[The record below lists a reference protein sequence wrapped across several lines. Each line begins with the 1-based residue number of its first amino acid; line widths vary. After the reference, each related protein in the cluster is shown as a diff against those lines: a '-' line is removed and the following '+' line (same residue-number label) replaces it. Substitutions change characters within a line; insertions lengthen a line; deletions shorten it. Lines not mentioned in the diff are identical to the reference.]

1 MRLKRNVY
9 SLAAS
14 ARAMALLMLLPTV
27 CQAGGFALNE
37 FSARGN
43 AMGGAVLAL
52 PADASTVIYN
62 PAGMTQLPGTKTM
75 VGVTAIA
82 PTADV
87 HAGSGSKTTLQTNV
101 YTPPHAFLTHQLSDT
116 IWLGVGTY
124 TRFGLGTQF
133 GYEWAGATKT
143 YKAELASYSFA
154 ANLAFKLT
162 DKLSFAVGPEI
173 IYSSADLRKRPTST
187 TDMRMI
193 VDGVG
198 IGAQAALHYVFN
210 DQWSAGFVYH
220 ATQKQSDSGHVHYT
234 EVIAPPL
241 VLRNQAL
248 TIRMDLPA
256 SYSLGLAYK
265 PNADWKIEA
274 DAVFTQWEDYKK
286 LRYDFENQADVTSLK
301 NWRNTWRF
309 QLGAEYMATDWLALR
324 GGFVWDQDPIRRGYE
339 DYMLPTNDRKI
350 YSLGF
355 GIIDDKLTYDFSLM
369 YLINNDRSM
378 NYNPNLAGATKITNS
393 KAYMAGFSV
402 GYTF

>member
-1 MRLKRNVY
+1 MRLKRNI
-9 SLAAS
+9 SHLAAS
-14 ARAMALLMLLPTV
+14 ARALALLMLLPTV
-27 CQAGGFALNE
+27 CHAGGFALNE

-43 AMGGAVLAL
+43 AMGGAVIAL
-52 PADASTVIYN
+52 PEDASTVIYN
-62 PAGMTQLPGTKTM
+62 PAGMTQLPGTRAM
-75 VGVTAIA
+75 AGFTAIA

-87 HAGSGSKTTLQTNV
+87 RAGSGSKTTLQTNI
-101 YTPPHAFLTHQLSDT
+101 YTPPHAFLTHQLNDRT
-116 IWLGVGTY
+116 WVGVGVY
-124 TRFGLGTQF
+124 TRFGLGTQY
-133 GYEWAGATKT
+133 GYEWVGATKT
-143 YKAELASYSFA
+143 YKAELASYSLA
-154 ANLAFKLT
+154 PNIAFKLT
-162 DKLSFAVGPEI
+162 DKLSFAIGPEI

-187 TDMRMI
+187 TDMRMT

-198 IGAQAALHYVFN
+198 IGAQAALHYAFN

-220 ATQKQSDSGHVHYT
+220 STQKQSDSGHVHYT
-234 EVIAPPL
+234 ETAFL
-241 VLRNQAL
+241 QNQAL

-256 SYSLGLAYK
+256 SYSLGVAYK
-265 PNADWKIEA
+265 PNKDWKIET
-274 DAVFTQWEDYKK
+274 DVVFTQWEDYKK
-286 LRYDFENQADVTSLK
+286 LRYDFEYQADVTSIK
-301 NWRNTWRF
+301 NWKNVWRF

-378 NYNPNLAGATKITNS
+378 DSNPNLMGATQITKS
-393 KAYMAGFSV
+393 RAYMAGFSM